1 MKHIVFGKPPIGR
14 EEINFVTKVIKSK
27 WMGSGQ
33 ITQDFENKFRKFKNS
48 KYAISTNSCTS
59 ALYLALKYSGVKPGD
74 EVITT
79 PMTFV
84 STINSIIH
92 VGAKPILADV
102 DPLSFNIDPFEI
114 KKKITKKT
122 KALLIVHLAGLPCEM
137 NEILKIVKKKKL
149 ILIEDCAHA
158 IESKYQNKHLGN
170 FGDAGCFSFY
180 STKNIT
186 TGEGGMLI
194 CNKKNIYEKSKIAR
208 LHGLSRDAWKR
219 YLPNNVRN
227 KKKFEHY
234 DVEEVGH
241 KFNMIDLNASIGIAQ
256 LKKIEKHW
264 RERKKL
270 FEIYEKEL
278 KNLPILFQ
286 EYREKKNRLSMHI
299 IFF

>member
-137 NEILKIVKKKKL
+137 NEILKIVKKKK
-149 ILIEDCAHA
+149 I
-158 IESKYQNKHLGN
+158 N
-170 FGDAGCFSFY
+170 FNRRLRS
-180 STKNIT
+180 
-186 TGEGGMLI
+186 
-194 CNKKNIYEKSKIAR
+194 CN
-208 LHGLSRDAWKR
+208 
-219 YLPNNVRN
+219 
-227 KKKFEHY
+227 
-234 DVEEVGH
+234 
-241 KFNMIDLNASIGIAQ
+241 
-256 LKKIEKHW
+256 
-264 RERKKL
+264 
-270 FEIYEKEL
+270 
-278 KNLPILFQ
+278 
-286 EYREKKNRLSMHI
+286 
-299 IFF
+299 

>member
-1 MKHIVFGKPPIGR
+1 MKHIIFGKPPIGI
-14 EEINFVTKVIKSK
+14 EEINFVSKVIKSK
-27 WMGSGQ
+27 WIGSGK
-33 ITQDFENKFRKFKNS
+33 ITQEFENKFRIFKGS

-59 ALYLALKYSGVKPGD
+59 ALYLALKYSGVKAGD

-102 DPLSFNIDPFEI
+102 DPLSFNIDPIEI

-137 NEILKIVKKKKL
+137 NEILKIVKKHKL

-158 IESKYQNKHLGN
+158 IESKYKNKHLGN

-194 CNKKNIYEKSKIAR
+194 TNNKSFYNKIKKLKAFGIDKDINQRKKQGQYDVKQLGFNYRMTDFQSAIGYEQIKA
-208 LHGLSRDAWKR
+208 
-219 YLPNNVRN
+219 Y
-227 KKKFEHY
+227 KKKC
-234 DVEEVGH
+234 
-241 KFNMIDLNASIGIAQ
+241 L
-256 LKKIEKHW
+256 
-264 RERKKL
+264 
-270 FEIYEKEL
+270 
-278 KNLPILFQ
+278 
-286 EYREKKNRLSMHI
+286 
-299 IFF
+299 